1 MYIKAKPIFR
11 CIYTFVR
18 HGTFHSSAVA
28 LDRIRRTIVFMITCI
43 LTYTDINISE
53 FITQRFIV
61 TNANRRQ

>member
-1 MYIKAKPIFR
+1 MAHFI
-11 CIYTFVR
+11 
-18 HGTFHSSAVA
+18 AVA